1 KGRLASM
8 MHEMSARAAG
18 PFLDASCAGPR
29 PEVLDAELFGRT
41 HTLAGEGRPE
51 AGLVEMADGGT
62 LFLDEIARLDP
73 QLQPKLVKLLD
84 AGVLR
89 QAGDAREVSVDVRL
103 IAATSTDLV
112 DAVNAGRFREDLY
125 YR

>member
-1 KGRLASM
+1 
-8 MHEMSARAAG
+8 
-18 PFLDASCAGPR
+18 
-29 PEVLDAELFGRT
+29 
-41 HTLAGEGRPE
+41 
-51 AGLVEMADGGT
+51 
-62 LFLDEIARLDP
+62 RLDP

-125 YR
+125 YRLGVMPIHLPPLRARSREDLLDLIARLTRELERQLVAAPGEI